1 MKRLSQ
7 EKMVEIVKQLRKT
20 KDLTQEQLSVDTG
33 INRQMIGRLE
43 KREYMPSIFQLEKL
57 AEVLGFDITDLY
69 VENEPMVYTAYRSS
83 SMSEEEKEGVDHM
96 FEMSD
101 ACLLSHLTSSI
112 GLVARQHPYLNAL
125 SMQFFDGL
133 CGSLLQLVGNGKD
146 AQCLFFIGQSDDRLG
161 FCHPFLGFIL

>member
-1 MKRLSQ
+1 MKVLTFIISLLLSLLLKGEIIMKRLSQ

-96 FEMSD
+96 FEMMMASKQQ
-101 ACLLSHLTSSI
+101 LLLRK
-112 GLVARQHPYLNAL
+112 AMLNE
-125 SMQFFDGL
+125 
-133 CGSLLQLVGNGKD
+133 KK
-146 AQCLFFIGQSDDRLG
+146 
-161 FCHPFLGFIL
+161 